1 MSIWNRIVEWFSDR
15 SERDRLVRNFNNSAK
30 EAFIN
35 GIAPTMLKAK
45 ISRGCKEYHHKYSS
59 WLSSGFR
66 IEVFSG
72 RQLSKDEIKLI
83 GQVILSDDV
92 LVRRLVVL
100 GWDTLEIHCD
110 EGNYGLRWQLKDFMY
125 LEFKN

>member
-1 MSIWNRIVEWFSDR
+1 MNIWNRIVEWFSDR
-15 SERDRLVRNFNNSAK
+15 SERDRLLLNFNNSAK

-35 GIAPTMLKAK
+35 GMAPTMLKAK

-72 RQLSKDEIKLI
+72 RQLSKDEIKLSDKLSYPMMC
-83 GQVILSDDV
+83 LSDGSSFLDGI
-92 LVRRLVVL
+92 L
-100 GWDTLEIHCD
+100 
-110 EGNYGLRWQLKDFMY
+110 
-125 LEFKN
+125 